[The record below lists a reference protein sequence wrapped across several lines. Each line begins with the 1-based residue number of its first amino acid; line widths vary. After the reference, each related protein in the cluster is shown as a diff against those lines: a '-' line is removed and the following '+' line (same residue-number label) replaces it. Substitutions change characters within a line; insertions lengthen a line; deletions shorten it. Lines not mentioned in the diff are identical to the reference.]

1 MSKKKKLTQS
11 TGVTLELPVFNYL
24 AELAEREE
32 RARSYCL
39 NRIIRDYAERNG
51 TLLASPYPPDTEG
64 AT

>member
-1 MSKKKKLTQS
+1 MSKQKKQTRS

-24 AELAEREE
+24 SELAEREE

-51 TLLASPYPPDTEG
+51 TALPPPYPAES
-64 AT
+64 AS

>member
-1 MSKKKKLTQS
+1 MSKKKKVTRS

-24 AELAEREE
+24 VELAERED

-51 TLLASPYPPDTEG
+51 DRLPPPSLAEVVS
-64 AT
+64 